1 MAQGKG
7 WNETSDKE
15 PRMTFPDL
23 LKGKNKN
30 SVVSMHCSQ
39 ARLNTKKGAVSPRR
53 RRGKDCCQDQKAY
66 PAAPLVRRAP
76 SAVLLQA

>member
-15 PRMTFPDL
+15 PRMTFADL

-39 ARLNTKKGAVSPRR
+39 ARLNTKKGASRR
-53 RRGKDCCQDQKAY
+53 E
-66 PAAPLVRRAP
+66 
-76 SAVLLQA
+76 

>member
-23 LKGKNKN
+23 SKGKNKIR
-30 SVVSMHCSQ
+30 SVLSSEEHNDLCSE
-39 ARLNTKKGAVSPRR
+39 R
-53 RRGKDCCQDQKAY
+53 
-66 PAAPLVRRAP
+66 
-76 SAVLLQA
+76 

>member
-15 PRMTFPDL
+15 PRMTFPGL

-39 ARLNTKKGAVSPRR
+39 ARLNTKKGASRR
-53 RRGKDCCQDQKAY
+53 E
-66 PAAPLVRRAP
+66 
-76 SAVLLQA
+76 

>member
-39 ARLNTKKGAVSPRR
+39 ARFNTTKVHQGVSKEEATFVGFQIEDAITR
-53 RRGKDCCQDQKAY
+53 
-66 PAAPLVRRAP
+66 
-76 SAVLLQA
+76 